1 MCQFSPR
8 GYPGIGDGAITSVT
22 TNCWRLS
29 KIIIELEG
37 NLITPDCWGA
47 HTLHPSYKL
56 RPIVCNKVGFKYELK
71 KIIIKIAW
79 FYIFMS
85 NMFLLLIVFSLR
97 EKKMKHKTFYG
108 YPRVGNLAFIFVYVS
123 VRIIYYHR
131 TLLIVDWVYFLPK
144 YCIILISLEVEGSVP
159 KPRTQHWNGAII
171 SFWQMI
177 QLMIEKTHRQAIF
190 FSLSTGGK
198 EPRKRL
204 IHS

>member
-1 MCQFSPR
+1 M
-8 GYPGIGDGAITSVT
+8 PGAPT
-22 TNCWRLS
+22 
-29 KIIIELEG
+29 
-37 NLITPDCWGA
+37 
-47 HTLHPSYKL
+47 HHPSNKI
-56 RPIVCNKVGFKYELK
+56 RPSLSATSLALICPTWWGKDHQQITRKNLLL
-71 KIIIKIAW
+71 
-79 FYIFMS
+79 
-85 NMFLLLIVFSLR
+85 NMFPFCQIIFWLEEWR
-97 EKKMKHKTFYG
+97 EKMKHKTFYG

-190 FSLSTGGK
+190 FSLSSGGK
-198 EPRKRL
+198 RPYRDRPRM
-204 IHS
+204 SSNGC

>member
-1 MCQFSPR
+1 
-8 GYPGIGDGAITSVT
+8 
-22 TNCWRLS
+22 
-29 KIIIELEG
+29 
-37 NLITPDCWGA
+37 
-47 HTLHPSYKL
+47 
-56 RPIVCNKVGFKYELK
+56 
-71 KIIIKIAW
+71 
-79 FYIFMS
+79 
-85 NMFLLLIVFSLR
+85 
-97 EKKMKHKTFYG
+97 MKHKTFYG
-108 YPRVGNLAFIFVYVS
+108 YPGVGNLAFIFVYVS

-190 FSLSTGGK
+190 FSLSTGEK

-204 IHS
+204 IMLSNEPCGDSSVYVG

>member
-1 MCQFSPR
+1 MKQ
-8 GYPGIGDGAITSVT
+8 
-22 TNCWRLS
+22 
-29 KIIIELEG
+29 
-37 NLITPDCWGA
+37 
-47 HTLHPSYKL
+47 
-56 RPIVCNKVGFKYELK
+56 K
-71 KIIIKIAW
+71 KIIIKIPW

-108 YPRVGNLAFIFVYVS
+108 YPRAGDLAYIFVYVS